1 LTLRWSERDRP
12 SGQLDS
18 PSGLAQLASM
28 ADASPKIAIV
38 DDDASVLKALTRL
51 LRAHAFRTQAYASA
65 RDFLADLPDAAPDC
79 LILDLQMPEMSGI
92 ELLQFLTGKGMTIPT
107 IIITAQGDAA
117 IRQRCDSMGAI
128 AFLTKPLQDSAL
140 FAALDKVR
148 SSTL

>member
-1 LTLRWSERDRP
+1 MTPRWSERDRP
-12 SGQLDS
+12 CGQLDS
-18 PSGLAQLASM
+18 RAGLAQLVSM
-28 ADASPKIAIV
+28 ADASPKVAIV

-51 LRAHAFRTQAYASA
+51 LRAHSFRTQAYVSA
-65 RDFLADLPDAAPDC
+65 RDFLADLPNATPDC
-79 LILDLQMPEMSGI
+79 LILDLQMPEMSGLD
-92 ELLQFLTGKGMTIPT
+92 LLQYLGRKGMTVPT

-148 SSTL
+148 PSAP